1 VQLRFAWGVHWSAS
15 VHLKLLVHIGA
26 VLLLCQPRK
35 ALCTV
40 LLYLEPQKLLELP
53 AIADVKVLALSS
65 DEILVDN
72 LVIACCNTIIHVNAQ

>member
-1 VQLRFAWGVHWSAS
+1 MQLRFAWGVHWSTS

-26 VLLLCQPRK
+26 VLRLCQPLK
-35 ALCTV
+35 AFCTV
-40 LLYLEPQKLLELP
+40 LLYLAPQEPLELP

-65 DEILVDN
+65 YEILVDN